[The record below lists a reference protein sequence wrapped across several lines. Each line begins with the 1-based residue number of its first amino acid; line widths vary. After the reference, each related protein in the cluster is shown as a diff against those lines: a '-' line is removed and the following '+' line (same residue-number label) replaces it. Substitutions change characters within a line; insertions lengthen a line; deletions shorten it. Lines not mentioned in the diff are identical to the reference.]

1 MSTDNDNKSTALAVE
16 GGGVDTIAES
26 DRKGKPSS
34 LFWPWFASNSGVM
47 ALSYGAWGLGFG
59 ISFWQATIMSIVG
72 VVVSFLLVGII
83 SIAGKRANAPTM
95 VISRAQ
101 FGIEGAKIPAALSWI
116 ATLGWEISL
125 ATTAV
130 LAMSSTL
137 EKLGAGTGAVPK
149 IISAVVVIGLVVVA
163 GIYGYD
169 LIMKCQQV
177 ITIVAIVMTVGY
189 FILGWGYIDFDAI
202 SSAPDGSLP
211 AMLGCCFFVMTGF
224 GLGWVNIAADYSRYL
239 PRDASNA
246 GIVFWS
252 TFGASIANI
261 FLITYGGLIAIS
273 DAELAENVGNDPIG
287 AMASVL
293 PTWYLVPFTIVS
305 VMGLMSAA
313 IMDNYSNGLA
323 LLSFGI
329 KLPRTVAAALTAVLT
344 VIGVVYVTFFSDT
357 FIGPFQG
364 FLTTLGVPMAVWAGM
379 FIVDVLLRKRDYDAG
394 ALYDARGIYGAWN
407 VKALAILAV
416 GTFVGWGLV
425 VNTAASWLTWQGY
438 LLGPLGGKEGNWASA
453 NLGVIVALAIGLI
466 GAFALQRADIKRQE
480 LAMDAGAGKE
490 R

>member
-224 GLGWVNIAADYSRYL
+224 GLGW
-239 PRDASNA
+239 
-246 GIVFWS
+246 
-252 TFGASIANI
+252 
-261 FLITYGGLIAIS
+261 
-273 DAELAENVGNDPIG
+273 
-287 AMASVL
+287 
-293 PTWYLVPFTIVS
+293 
-305 VMGLMSAA
+305 
-313 IMDNYSNGLA
+313 
-323 LLSFGI
+323 
-329 KLPRTVAAALTAVLT
+329 
-344 VIGVVYVTFFSDT
+344 
-357 FIGPFQG
+357 
-364 FLTTLGVPMAVWAGM
+364 
-379 FIVDVLLRKRDYDAG
+379 
-394 ALYDARGIYGAWN
+394 
-407 VKALAILAV
+407 
-416 GTFVGWGLV
+416 
-425 VNTAASWLTWQGY
+425 
-438 LLGPLGGKEGNWASA
+438 
-453 NLGVIVALAIGLI
+453 
-466 GAFALQRADIKRQE
+466 
-480 LAMDAGAGKE
+480 
-490 R
+490 